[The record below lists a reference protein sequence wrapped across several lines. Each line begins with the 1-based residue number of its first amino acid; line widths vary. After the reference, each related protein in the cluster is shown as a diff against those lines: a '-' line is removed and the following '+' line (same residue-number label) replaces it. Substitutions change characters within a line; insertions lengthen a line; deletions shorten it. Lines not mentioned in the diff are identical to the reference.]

1 MDGHLGSARQR
12 KPGCLCGAGL
22 ALVRVRAGGA
32 RCDPAGPGWDS
43 TAHAAAYV
51 HADLDGDPH
60 CHHAV
65 GRHPNADGHLDRY
78 THAQRHVYP
87 RAKADRHPYA
97 HGDADPETNRD
108 AIAHPVNGYCSSVA
122 HPDADRHTPSDGE
135 RHANA
140 DPDTWCIP
148 FCHGHRPRHAHADGN
163 GDCSPTTVGGEA
175 FLNPASVRANAFG
188 FRSR

>member
-12 KPGCLCGAGL
+12 EPGCLCGVGL
-22 ALVRVRAGGA
+22 ALVRIRAGGA
-32 RCDPAGPGWDS
+32 RCDPAGPGWDF

-51 HADLDGDPH
+51 YADLDRDSIS
-60 CHHAV
+60 HAV

-78 THAQRHVYP
+78 AYARRYVYP
-87 RAKADRHPYA
+87 RAQADRHPHA
-97 HGDADPETNRD
+97 HGHADPETNRD
-108 AIAHPVNGYCSSVA
+108 AIA

-140 DPDTWCIP
+140 DPDIWCIP